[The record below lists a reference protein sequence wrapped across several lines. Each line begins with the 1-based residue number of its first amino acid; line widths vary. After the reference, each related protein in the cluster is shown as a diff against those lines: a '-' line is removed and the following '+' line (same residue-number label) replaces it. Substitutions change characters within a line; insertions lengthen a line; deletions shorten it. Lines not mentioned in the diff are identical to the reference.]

1 MKALESEIGVSLL
14 YRTNKGIELTE
25 QGKLY
30 WAYATEVWLSHQ
42 KMEEELRA
50 LSFKGS
56 TVRLS
61 LGVVDAFTTTFLP
74 PFLIDF
80 KRRHPEIDLRC
91 FPMTAEEIS
100 RQLEKGSLDCALFM
114 SFDGP
119 GEKDWMLGSVSL
131 EYVARCRNYCWV
143 STRSHLASQREMS
156 LHQFAQ
162 NPVALRE
169 SVDLGFF
176 EIVNAEEKVEL
187 IDFPLVTEPHMIA
200 QLVMNNLAVC
210 PDVKIG
216 SKDLTMQRLFDGL
229 PVKAIPIRMPQSAR
243 FDAYFAHR
251 FRGVKKVEED
261 LRQVKI
267 FMDDLMRYAGVEI
280 TWCKT
285 T

>member
-74 PFLIDF
+74 PFLVDF

-100 RQLEKGSLDCALFM
+100 RQLEKVRWIALC
-114 SFDGP
+114 SCRLTVQVRKIGC
-119 GEKDWMLGSVSL
+119 L
-131 EYVARCRNYCWV
+131 ARCRLNMW
-143 STRSHLASQREMS
+143 
-156 LHQFAQ
+156 
-162 NPVALRE
+162 
-169 SVDLGFF
+169 
-176 EIVNAEEKVEL
+176 
-187 IDFPLVTEPHMIA
+187 
-200 QLVMNNLAVC
+200 
-210 PDVKIG
+210 PDVG
-216 SKDLTMQRLFDGL
+216 TTAGLVRDL
-229 PVKAIPIRMPQSAR
+229 IW
-243 FDAYFAHR
+243 HR
-251 FRGVKKVEED
+251 NER
-261 LRQVKI
+261 
-267 FMDDLMRYAGVEI
+267 
-280 TWCKT
+280 
-285 T
+285 

>member
-1 MKALESEIGVSLL
+1 MIRPGPEKHGVWPNLSLDNALLIL
-14 YRTNKGIELTE
+14 
-25 QGKLY
+25 
-30 WAYATEVWLSHQ
+30 
-42 KMEEELRA
+42 ELRA

-74 PFLIDF
+74 PFLVDF

-119 GEKDWMLGSVSL
+119 GEEDWMLGSVSL

-187 IDFPLVTEPHMIA
+187 IDFLLVTEPHMIA
-200 QLVMNNLAVC
+200 Q
-210 PDVKIG
+210 IG
-216 SKDLTMQRLFDGL
+216 HEQSCGL
-229 PVKAIPIRMPQSAR
+229 PRCENRVER
-243 FDAYFAHR
+243 FNDA
-251 FRGVKKVEED
+251 
-261 LRQVKI
+261 
-267 FMDDLMRYAGVEI
+267 
-280 TWCKT
+280 T
-285 T
+285 TI